1 MEHARW
7 DFELE
12 RPVEQQGSWSIAYV
26 LVPPAAGAPQER
38 IAVEERFASA
48 QVAIDEA
55 TRLAQIHLADLN
67 GDTASFEKPTDTEV
81 PFGKNPRF

>member
-1 MEHARW
+1 MENAKW

-12 RPVEQQGSWSIAYV
+12 RPIEDQGSWSIGYV
-26 LVPPAAGAPQER
+26 LVPPLAGAPQER
-38 IAVEERFASA
+38 IAIEERFVSA

-55 TRLAQIHLADLN
+55 TRLAQIHVADLN
-67 GDTASFEKPTDTEV
+67 GDTAAFEKPTDTEV

>member
-1 MEHARW
+1 MENAKW

-12 RPVEQQGSWSIAYV
+12 RPIEDQGSWSIGYV
-26 LVPPAAGAPQER
+26 LVPPLAGAPQER
-38 IAVEERFASA
+38 IAVDERFVSA

-55 TRLAQIHLADLN
+55 TRLAQIHVADLN
-67 GDTASFEKPTDTEV
+67 GDTAAFEKPTDTEV

>member
-7 DFELE
+7 DFQLE
-12 RPVEQQGSWSIAYV
+12 RPIEDQGSWSIGYV
-26 LVPPAAGAPQER
+26 LVPPVAGEPEER
-38 IAVEERFASA
+38 IVVEERFSSA

-55 TRLAQIHLADLN
+55 TRLAQIHVADLN

>member
-1 MEHARW
+1 MENAKW

-12 RPVEQQGSWSIAYV
+12 RPIEDQGSWSIGYV
-26 LVPPAAGAPQER
+26 LVPPLAGAPQER
-38 IAVEERFASA
+38 IAVEERFVSA

-55 TRLAQIHLADLN
+55 TRLAQIHVADLN
-67 GDTASFEKPTDTEV
+67 GDTAAFEKPTDTEV